1 MQKQSNLANKTAL
14 HQRNKHRH
22 GYDFL
27 TLCQTL
33 PDFTPYVKPNQYN
46 NLSIDFA
53 DPMAVKLLNKALLLH
68 YYQLS
73 NWDIPN
79 DYLCPPIP
87 GRADYIHYLADLLAH
102 DNDDKIPLG
111 KQIRVLDIGVGANV
125 IYPIIGR
132 AEYNWSFVGSDINPM
147 SIKIAKLIIQSNP
160 LLNGLIDCRLQRDTS
175 AIFRQIIKPKEFF
188 MLTMCNPPFHD
199 SAQAA
204 LASNQTKLKKLGK
217 WQYSKS
223 NPKLNFGGQQTELWC
238 KGGESAFIT
247 NMIKEST
254 QYKQQCLWF
263 TSLVSK
269 KESLKVLNKQLM
281 TVKPA
286 EVKIIPMAQG
296 QKSSRF
302 IAWSFFQQDKR
313 QAIIQN
319 HQENSEGI
327 KQKAFS

>member
-1 MQKQSNLANKTAL
+1 MQEQSNSVNKTAL

-33 PDFTPYVKPNQYN
+33 PDFTTYVKTNKYN
-46 NLSIDFA
+46 KLSIDFA

-87 GRADYIHYLADLLAH
+87 GRADYLHYLADLLAH
-102 DNDDKIPLG
+102 DNEDKIPLG

-132 AEYNWSFVGSDINPM
+132 AEYDWSFVGSDINPM
-147 SIKIAKLIIQSNP
+147 AINVAKLIVQSNP
-160 LLNGLIDCRLQRDTS
+160 LLNGFIDCRLQSNTS
-175 AIFRQIIKPKEFF
+175 AIFKQIIKPKEFY

-204 LASNQTKLKKLGK
+204 KASNQTKLKNLGK
-217 WQYSKS
+217 LRYSKS
-223 NPKLNFGGQQTELWC
+223 NPVLNFGGQQAELWC

-254 QYKQQCLWF
+254 QYKYQCLWF

-269 KESLKVLNKQLM
+269 KESLKVLNKQLI

-286 EVKIIPMAQG
+286 EVKIISMAQG
-296 QKSSRF
+296 QKKSRF
-302 IAWSFFQQDKR
+302 IAWSFFHRDRR
-313 QAIIQN
+313 QNIVKKF
-319 HQENSEGI
+319 E
-327 KQKAFS
+327 K